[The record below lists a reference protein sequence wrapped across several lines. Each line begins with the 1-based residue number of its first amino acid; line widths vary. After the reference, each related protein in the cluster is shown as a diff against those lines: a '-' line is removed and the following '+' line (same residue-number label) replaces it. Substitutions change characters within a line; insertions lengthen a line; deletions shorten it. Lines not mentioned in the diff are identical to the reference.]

1 MGESV
6 AFRRGDR
13 LVTDPMRPPMRQMT
27 PAEARS
33 RRARNVGIGLALFA
47 FMALIYAVT
56 LARLS
61 GAMPG
66 AGG

>member
-1 MGESV
+1 MNDSV
-6 AFRRGDR
+6 
-13 LVTDPMRPPMRQMT
+13 RPPLRQMT

-61 GAMPG
+61 GAVT
-66 AGG
+66 GGLG